1 MPESWLPVAGVAGLV
16 LVVLLVGMAI
26 AKRYR
31 VARPN
36 EAFIVTGR
44 KGKTSNDLSG
54 QKVVTGGGVF
64 VLPFVQQLSVL
75 DMSSRRITVEV
86 NGAPSSQGI
95 ALNVSGVAIVKVHNE
110 DVSIRAAAQRFGS
123 QQEEIDSF
131 TTNQLSGALRAIVG
145 NLTVEQVIRDR
156 ESFSQ
161 QVLESVTGSLSA
173 QGLSLDAFTIQEV
186 GDHGGGSYI
195 LDMGRAS
202 AAAIRREAEIAEA
215 EARRLSEEK
224 RIHSETEV
232 ANYQRALDLRQAEI
246 LAETDRAKALSA
258 SAGPLEAAAR
268 QQEIL
273 AQEELVAERQ
283 AALTERQLDTTV
295 RRPADAERYRLE
307 QQAEAQRVTAVKAAE
322 ASKAEN
328 ELRGAGELA
337 LRSAQARATELEG
350 AARGR
355 CGPRPRQGRRRGAAE
370 AGRGVQG
377 VQPGG
382 RVRPAAGD
390 PPGDR
395 EAARRAHGQHR
406 HPHGRLDGR
415 RVGAA
420 QGRRGQLPAAPGADQ
435 VDHRAGPDADRA
447 PADGLL
453 HAWSCRRSRYR
464 RPTGHR
470 PPRSDAYARPHD
482 RAHPEQRRAL
492 GRPGCAGHGVRPR
505 VRVRPEHVAVRRA
518 RVRGDPPGGP
528 VRPRR
533 RGRLRPGRLRP
544 AAVRLPG
551 RVRGRRG
558 ADPGRARP
566 GPGGVRRAL
575 GERDDRRPRGG
586 APAGAVRPA
595 GARRTQPA
603 VRRRR
608 CGYRGGFSRRRST
621 SCWRPWT
628 TTTWAGPRSSRR

>member
-1 MPESWLPVAGVAGLV
+1 VPESWLPVAGVAGLV
-16 LVVLLVGMAI
+16 LIVLLVGMAI

-186 GDHGGGSYI
+186 GDHGGGTYI

-224 RIHSETEV
+224 RIH
-232 ANYQRALDLRQAEI
+232 
-246 LAETDRAKALSA
+246 AETDRAKALSA

-350 AARGR
+350 AAQAAAVLARGK
-355 CGPRPRQGRRRGAAE
+355 ADAE
-370 AGRGVQG
+370 ALQKRAEAYKEFNQAAVFDRLLETLPEIAKQLAAPMASIDTLTVVSTDGASARPKAVAGNFLQLQELIKSTTGLDLTQIVSQLTDSST
-377 VQPGG
+377 V
-382 RVRPAAGD
+382 VVPAASTNGTATS
-390 PPGDR
+390 
-395 EAARRAHGQHR
+395 AA
-406 HPHGRLDGR
+406 
-415 RVGAA
+415 
-420 QGRRGQLPAAPGADQ
+420 
-435 VDHRAGPDADRA
+435 
-447 PADGLL
+447 
-453 HAWSCRRSRYR
+453 
-464 RPTGHR
+464 
-470 PPRSDAYARPHD
+470 
-482 RAHPEQRRAL
+482 
-492 GRPGCAGHGVRPR
+492 
-505 VRVRPEHVAVRRA
+505 
-518 RVRGDPPGGP
+518 
-528 VRPRR
+528 
-533 RGRLRPGRLRP
+533 
-544 AAVRLPG
+544 
-551 RVRGRRG
+551 
-558 ADPGRARP
+558 
-566 GPGGVRRAL
+566 
-575 GERDDRRPRGG
+575 
-586 APAGAVRPA
+586 
-595 GARRTQPA
+595 
-603 VRRRR
+603 
-608 CGYRGGFSRRRST
+608 
-621 SCWRPWT
+621 
-628 TTTWAGPRSSRR
+628 

>member
-16 LVVLLVGMAI
+16 LVVLLVGTAI

-31 VARPN
+31 VAKPN

-44 KGKTSNDLSG
+44 KGKTSGDLSG

-95 ALNVSGVAIVKVHNE
+95 ALAVSGVAIVKVHNE

-123 QQEEIDSF
+123 QQEEIDNF

-186 GDHGGGSYI
+186 GDHGGGTYI

-224 RIHSETEV
+224 RIHAETEV

-283 AALTERQLDTTV
+283 ATLTERQLDTTV

-322 ASKAEN
+322 AAKAEA

-350 AARGR
+350 AAVAAAVLARGKAEAEALQQR
-355 CGPRPRQGRRRGAAE
+355 AEAYKEFNQAAVFDRLLETLPEIAKQLAAPMANIDTLTVVSTDGAAALPKAV
-370 AGRGVQG
+370 AGNFLQLQELIKSTTGLDLTQIVHQLTDQST
-377 VQPGG
+377 V
-382 RVRPAAGD
+382 VVPAA
-390 PPGDR
+390 
-395 EAARRAHGQHR
+395 
-406 HPHGRLDGR
+406 
-415 RVGAA
+415 
-420 QGRRGQLPAAPGADQ
+420 AAPSTNG
-435 VDHRAGPDADRA
+435 
-447 PADGLL
+447 
-453 HAWSCRRSRYR
+453 S
-464 RPTGHR
+464 PT
-470 PPRSDAYARPHD
+470 
-482 RAHPEQRRAL
+482 
-492 GRPGCAGHGVRPR
+492 
-505 VRVRPEHVAVRRA
+505 
-518 RVRGDPPGGP
+518 
-528 VRPRR
+528 
-533 RGRLRPGRLRP
+533 
-544 AAVRLPG
+544 AAV
-551 RVRGRRG
+551 
-558 ADPGRARP
+558 
-566 GPGGVRRAL
+566 
-575 GERDDRRPRGG
+575 
-586 APAGAVRPA
+586 
-595 GARRTQPA
+595 
-603 VRRRR
+603 
-608 CGYRGGFSRRRST
+608 
-621 SCWRPWT
+621 
-628 TTTWAGPRSSRR
+628 